1 MRFFNSYTRGRQ
13 NMTRKL
19 HAVRAIL
26 ATLITSAAGLSLV
39 PARAIDLD
47 AGDYTA
53 LAPNTNL
60 GLLYYQH
67 ARRERLYA
75 HGERAPLNG
84 RLSSDIGIAR
94 GVHFMDINGYI
105 VNPQFL
111 LPFGR
116 LHGKGDLDSL
126 GSNSGVGDLILAAAV
141 FTSKPGDKTHFALMP
156 YVWLPTGQYNRN
168 DPLSLGENRWKFAL
182 QAGYSTPLSP
192 NVTMD
197 LMGDFT
203 VFGKN
208 DDANDGTGGRTTLKQ
223 KPLFDLQAHLRY
235 HVDAATDLRFQ
246 LAHSFGGETKV
257 GDEWQDNR
265 QSATRIKLGVGHFID
280 SQTQL
285 LVSYNRDLKVEE
297 GFKINNGI
305 QLRMLHVF

>member
-1 MRFFNSYTRGRQ
+1 MKQ
-13 NMTRKL
+13 KL
-19 HAVRAIL
+19 HASPAIL
-26 ATLITSAAGLSLV
+26 AMLLTSVAGLFWA
-39 PARAIDLD
+39 PAHAIDLD

-67 ARRERLYA
+67 ARREKLYA
-75 HGERAPLNG
+75 HGERVSLNG
-84 RLSSDIGIAR
+84 RLDSDIGIAR
-94 GVHFMDINGYI
+94 GVHFTEINGYI
-105 VNPQFL
+105 ANPQFL

-116 LHGKGDLDSL
+116 LRGKGDLDSL
-126 GSNSGVGDLILAAAV
+126 GTNSGVGDLILAAAV

-192 NVTMD
+192 KVTLD

-235 HVDAATDLRFQ
+235 HIDSTTDLRFQ
-246 LAHSFGGETKV
+246 LAHSVGGETKL
-257 GDEWQDNR
+257 GGEWQDNR
-265 QSATRIKLGVGHFID
+265 QSATRMKLGVGHFMTP
-280 SQTQL
+280 QTQL
-285 LVSYNRDLKVEE
+285 LVSYNRDLKVQE